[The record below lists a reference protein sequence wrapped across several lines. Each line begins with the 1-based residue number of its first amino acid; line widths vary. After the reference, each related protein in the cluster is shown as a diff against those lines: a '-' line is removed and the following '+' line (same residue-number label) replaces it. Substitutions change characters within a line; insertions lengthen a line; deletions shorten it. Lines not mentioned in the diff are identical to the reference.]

1 LRIGRRASCQG
12 GAFVRDASFKD
23 CTELQRKF
31 LAQEW
36 NEEMGVPDSKMKGSV
51 ARFGHYEADF
61 ERHELRK
68 NGVRISLQDQPFKL
82 LRILLENQDKIVTRE
97 ELRQNLW
104 PSDIYVNF
112 DPCLNTALNKLR
124 HALREDP
131 DRPVFIETIPREG
144 YRFIAPVSWM
154 KSSASRELPS
164 SSDAVSPADGQPHTV
179 AEPSRYWPRG
189 GYDLRRVA
197 VFAFLCVA
205 VIAVAAI
212 FLRIPASRTAA
223 AKRAKIVVL
232 VMPFDNLTTDQSQ
245 DYLSAG
251 FTEEMITQLGSK
263 YARCLTVLSRPAAT
277 QLKSSRTP
285 LDRVARELGVDY
297 VLAGSIRR
305 SEDHVRIAAQLFHA
319 PDQTSIWAG
328 TYDVETS
335 GDTIAVESEV
345 STRIA
350 ESLALEIVPYAQ
362 WIAPALSSTTTRKSY
377 G

>member
-1 LRIGRRASCQG
+1 MEQWH
-12 GAFVRDASFKD
+12 DKD
-23 CTELQRKF
+23 R
-31 LAQEW
+31 
-36 NEEMGVPDSKMKGSV
+36 NEDMGPRDSKMKGSV
-51 ARFGHYEADF
+51 ARFGRYEADF

-68 NGVRISLQDQPFKL
+68 SGIRVSLQDQPFKL
-82 LRILLENQDKIVTRE
+82 LRILLENQDRIVTRE

-154 KSSASRELPS
+154 ESSASRGLPAS
-164 SSDAVSPADGQPHTV
+164 SEGVSPSNGQPHIA
-179 AEPSRYWPRG
+179 AEPHAISWRWPLGRYNGRLAG
-189 GYDLRRVA
+189 
-197 VFAFLCVA
+197 VFAFLGVA
-205 VIAVAAI
+205 VIAVTAV
-212 FLRIPASRTAA
+212 FSHIPASQTAA
-223 AKRAKIVVL
+223 AKREKIVVL
-232 VMPFDNLTTDQSQ
+232 VMPFDNLTADQSQ

-251 FTEEMITQLGSK
+251 LTEEMITQLGSK
-263 YARCLTVLSRPAAT
+263 YARCLTVLSKPAAA

-328 TYDVETS
+328 TYDVEAS

-350 ESLALEIVPYAQ
+350 ESLALEIVPYAR
-362 WIAPALSSTTTRKSY
+362 WMAPALMSTNTAKIY